1 MKEPGDDYSGAWEKF
16 QPENVSPIP
25 FQQKLEFLLSKFQI
39 NDVYIRDRDGQCLV
53 HHVAKDGRE
62 NNFEWM
68 IDQKYY
74 NPLVRDHEGRTAW
87 DIAKTTP
94 RIDWVFKYI
103 LKAYELLSPR
113 STGSDILKIIHFVS
127 DQEPSD
133 DLRFTPTQFFDDS
146 TSDSQWE
153 KSTYQAAKRAVKG
166 SSELIWVNMDVNDVS
181 EIRST
186 SVT

>member
-1 MKEPGDDYSGAWEKF
+1 ML
-16 QPENVSPIP
+16 
-25 FQQKLEFLLSKFQI
+25 FQQKLEFLLSRFETD
-39 NDVYIRDRDGQCLV
+39 DVYVRDRDGQCLV

-94 RIDWVFKYI
+94 QIDWVFKYI
-103 LKAYELLSPR
+103 LKEYKVLSQHPI
-113 STGSDILKIIHFVS
+113 GSDILGIIHFVT

-146 TSDSQWE
+146 TSGSQWE
-153 KSTYQAAKRAVKG
+153 KSTYLDAKRAIEG
-166 SSELIWVNMDVNDVS
+166 SSELIWINMDVNDVS
-181 EIRST
+181 EIMST